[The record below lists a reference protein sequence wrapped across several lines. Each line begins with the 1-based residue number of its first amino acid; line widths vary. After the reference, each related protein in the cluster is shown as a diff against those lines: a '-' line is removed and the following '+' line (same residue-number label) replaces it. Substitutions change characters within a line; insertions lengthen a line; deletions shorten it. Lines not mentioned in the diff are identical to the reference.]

1 MDERRGFGL
10 RAQFALALL
19 VALAIA
25 ASLAL
30 AAVHPLSV
38 ASGRIARRR
47 LGMSLAR
54 AVAGQVSL
62 TADPAMVQPL
72 LIASVGEG
80 GLTGAAL
87 YDREGH
93 MLSLAGSLTLPTSL
107 APPPFDDV
115 RVTGETMAVVVLLP
129 SRGIFVAEASLAPGA
144 AERTVPPAVLL
155 SSGLSGLLAIGV
167 VYLALT
173 RWIVRPMEGLTR
185 AAERVAAGRRDVR
198 AEEHGA
204 EEVVRAAAAFNRMTD
219 QLAARESELS
229 KQVQELERAG
239 EHLRRAQ
246 EQVVRGERLAVVGR
260 LAAGIAH
267 EVGNPLAA
275 IVGLADVMR
284 EGGLE
289 EDENKEFASRIGNEA
304 QRIHRTVRQL
314 LDYARA
320 APGSAAPPRPDG
332 TPAEANADVR
342 DSLEQVRRLLE
353 PQKTMRDIALTV
365 ETDGAL
371 PTVQV
376 SGDRLVQVVLNL
388 ALNAA
393 DAIRGDGRAKG
404 HVALSARL
412 DEGSVVIEVVDDGPG
427 IPAALRERVFE
438 PFFTT
443 KPAGEGTGLG
453 LPTSAAIVEQAG
465 GSIAVLNRE
474 DGAGGARM
482 VVTLPAARSTHTSG
496 TFERA

>member
-1 MDERRGFGL
+1 MDERRGLGL

-30 AAVHPLSV
+30 ATVYPLTV

-47 LGMSLAR
+47 LGMTLAR
-54 AVAGQVSL
+54 SVAGEVKLTPDDDQVRPIL
-62 TADPAMVQPL
+62 A
-72 LIASVGEG
+72 ASVGEG
-80 GLTGAAL
+80 GLSGAAL
-87 YDREGH
+87 YDLQGR
-93 MLSLAGSLTLPTSL
+93 LVSINGSLTLPASL
-107 APPPFDDV
+107 APQPFTDV
-115 RVTGETMAVVVLLP
+115 RVSGDMMAVMVLLP
-129 SRGIFVAEASLAPGA
+129 GRGVFVAETSLSPGA

-155 SSGLSGLLAIGV
+155 SSALSGLLAIGL

-204 EEVVRAAAAFNRMTD
+204 GEVVRAAAAFNRMTD

-229 KQVQELERAG
+229 KRVQELERAG
-239 EHLRRAQ
+239 AELRRAQ

-275 IVGLADVMR
+275 IVGLADVVR

-289 EDENKEFASRIGNEA
+289 EEENKEFASRIGNEA

-365 ETDGAL
+365 EAEAGL

-393 DAIRGDGRAKG
+393 DAIRGDGRSKG
-404 HVALSARL
+404 TVALSARL
-412 DEGSVVIEVVDDGPG
+412 DDGSVVIEVVDDGPG

-465 GSIAVLNRE
+465 GSIAVLGRE
-474 DGAGGARM
+474 DGAAGARM
-482 VVTLPAARSTHTSG
+482 VVTLPPARATHAG
-496 TFERA
+496 GGFERA